1 MVTLTDKESMLVDEA
16 FAYYTRQPHQVT
28 KQEMYLWTALAMN
41 KHMMVELPFKHED
54 HVILD
59 AIVLSLPWEE
69 DDEGKN
75 ETDSGDSNDSPVSDS
90 N

>member
-1 MVTLTDKESMLVDEA
+1 MVTLTEKESMLVDEA
-16 FAYYTRQPHQVT
+16 FAYYTRQPHKVT

-41 KHMMVELPFKHED
+41 KHMMVELPFTHRD

-69 DDEGKN
+69 DDEENK
-75 ETDSGDSNDSPVSDS
+75 TDSGTSDDSPVPNDD
-90 N
+90 

>member
-1 MVTLTDKESMLVDEA
+1 MVKLTDKESMLVDEA

-41 KHMMVELPFKHED
+41 KHMMVELPFTHED

-69 DDEGKN
+69 DDEESN
-75 ETDSGDSNDSPVSDS
+75 EQTPQG
-90 N
+90 